1 MTLMSLRLEDVRRL
15 ADQGAANDK
24 IQASSPAEQ
33 PMLDDWQRQIAYCQ
47 KYRELLSNR
56 DQQFLDELPGR
67 ELTPGRIR
75 HLNGVT
81 AAIRRDPRSSGG

>member
-1 MTLMSLRLEDVRRL
+1 MSLGLEDVRRL
-15 ADQGAANDK
+15 ADQGAADDE

-33 PMLDDWQRQIAYCQ
+33 PTLDNWERLIAYSQ
-47 KYRELLSNR
+47 KYRELLSKR

-75 HLNGVT
+75 HLNAVT